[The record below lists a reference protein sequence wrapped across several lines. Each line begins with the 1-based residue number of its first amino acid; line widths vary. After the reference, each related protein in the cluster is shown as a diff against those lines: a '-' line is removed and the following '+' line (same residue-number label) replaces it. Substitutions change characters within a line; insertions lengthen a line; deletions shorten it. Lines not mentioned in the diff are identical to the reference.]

1 MAALECLRWQW
12 FTEAEN
18 LMSRTEGKGNPKF
31 DGSPAALQEY
41 AFRVRLRAARDSVMD
56 PAELK
61 I

>member
-1 MAALECLRWQW
+1 
-12 FTEAEN
+12 
-18 LMSRTEGKGNPKF
+18 MSRTEGKGNPKF